1 MVYKKFK
8 YTKVYLIFLI
18 VLKKKFMYVIFWM
31 LFSDINI
38 NIILIIEKKIII
50 LNGRVYIYKNSIY
63 IRIAK
68 AKKNLFIFNNLL
80 LIAYNISKFFRYII

>member
-1 MVYKKFK
+1 
-8 YTKVYLIFLI
+8 
-18 VLKKKFMYVIFWM
+18 M

-50 LNGRVYIYKNSIY
+50 LNDRVYIYKNSIY